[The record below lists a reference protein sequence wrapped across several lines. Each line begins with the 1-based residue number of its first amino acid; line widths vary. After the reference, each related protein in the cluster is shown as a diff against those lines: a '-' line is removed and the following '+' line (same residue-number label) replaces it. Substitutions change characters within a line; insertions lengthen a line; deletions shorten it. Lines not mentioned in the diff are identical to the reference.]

1 MSVLIKFFYVIV
13 INITFKGCLMNVT
26 IVPFLD
32 KYQNKTTDLI
42 FSIQEEE
49 LKLNVSLDERDD
61 LQDIAAFYMK
71 DNSSLFCLA
80 LYKDNVVGT
89 ISISYISKRK
99 MALHNMYIHKDF
111 RGTLYDTANKLLKE
125 SILFANNHMAREIYL
140 GTGLDFYAAHKFYEK
155 NGFMEVEKEVL
166 PSDFPF
172 MSCDE
177 KFYELIL

>member
-1 MSVLIKFFYVIV
+1 MSVLIKIFYVIV
-13 INITFKGCLMNVT
+13 LNINFKGCFMNVD
-26 IVPFLD
+26 IVPFID
-32 KYQNKTTDLI
+32 KYQNKTTELI
-42 FSIQEEE
+42 FSIQQDE
-49 LKLNVSLDERDD
+49 LNLDVSLEERKD

-71 DNSSLFCLA
+71 DNSSIFCLA

-89 ISISYISKRK
+89 ISISYISHRK

-111 RGTLYDTANKLLKE
+111 RGTIYDTANKLLKE
-125 SILFANNHMAREIYL
+125 SINFGKTHLTREIYL

>member
-1 MSVLIKFFYVIV
+1 MSVLIKLFYVIV
-13 INITFKGCLMNVT
+13 ININFKGCLMNIN

-32 KYQNKTTDLI
+32 KYQDQTTNLI
-42 FSIQEEE
+42 LTIQKDE
-49 LKLNVSLDERDD
+49 LNLNVSLEDRKD
-61 LQDIAAFYMK
+61 LQNIAAFYMK

-80 LYKDNVVGT
+80 LYKENVVGT
-89 ISISYISKRK
+89 ISISCISKRK

-111 RGTLYDTANKLLKE
+111 RGTIYDAANKLLKE
-125 SILFANNHMAREIYL
+125 SIHFASDHIAREIYL

>member
-1 MSVLIKFFYVIV
+1 MN
-13 INITFKGCLMNVT
+13 IN

-32 KYQNKTTDLI
+32 KYQNKTTELI
-42 FSIQEEE
+42 FSIQEDE
-49 LKLNVSLDERDD
+49 LKLNVSLDDRVD

-80 LYKDNVVGT
+80 LYRDNVVGT

-125 SILFANNHMAREIYL
+125 SIHFASAHMAREIYL
-140 GTGLDFYAAHKFYEK
+140 GTGFDFYAAHKFYEK
-155 NGFMEVEKEVL
+155 SGFMEVGKEVL
-166 PSDFPF
+166 PPDFPF